1 MSESPGDTARAR
13 LAHSSLVAPDP
24 GAIHR
29 WLLAARVPTLTASV
43 APVLVGSALAVR
55 DDVFAPVAALVA
67 LAGAV
72 AIQIGANLAND
83 VWDFRRGAD
92 TAARIGPPRVT
103 QLGLLAEGQVVAGM
117 WIAFSVAVSAG
128 LYLTAVAGWPV
139 VAMGIASI
147 AAALA
152 YTGGPW
158 PFGYRGLGEPFTF
171 AFFGVIAVGG
181 TYYVQ
186 AGEWSTGVLAASLPV
201 GCTVTAILV
210 VNNVRDIETDR
221 ATGKRTLA
229 VLVGRPSTRGLF
241 LTLIVA
247 AYAFAVGLWI
257 AGPFEVW
264 VLLSMVSLP
273 LTVRPALAVL
283 HETTGPPLNAALRG
297 TARLH
302 LLFSALFALGI
313 AL

>member
-1 MSESPGDTARAR
+1 MSESPGDAARAR
-13 LAHSSLVAPDP
+13 LARAGLAGPDP
-24 GAIHR
+24 GAVRR

-55 DDVFAPVAALVA
+55 DEVFAPLAALVA

-72 AIQIGANLAND
+72 AIQVGANLAND
-83 VWDFRRGAD
+83 VSDFRRGAD
-92 TAARIGPPRVT
+92 TEARIGPPRVT

-117 WIAFSVAVSAG
+117 WIAFGVAASAG

-139 VAMGIASI
+139 IAMGLASI

-171 AFFGVIAVGG
+171 VFFGVLAVGG

-186 AGEWSTGVLAASLPV
+186 AGEWTAGVLAASLPV

-229 VLVGRPSTRGLF
+229 VLVGRRATRGIF
-241 LTLIVA
+241 LALVA
-247 AYAFAVGLWI
+247 GAYALAAALWL
-257 AGPFEVW
+257 AGSFSPW
-264 VLLSMVSLP
+264 VLLAAASLP
-273 LTVRPALAVL
+273 FALRPALAVL
-283 HETTGPPLNAALRG
+283 RETAGPPLNAALRG

-302 LLFSALFALGI
+302 LLFSVLLALGI

>member
-1 MSESPGDTARAR
+1 VSDSTSDAARA
-13 LAHSSLVAPDP
+13 LPAPAGLVGPDP
-24 GAIHR
+24 GAVRR
-29 WLLAARVPTLTASV
+29 WLIAVRVPTLTASV

-55 DDVFAPVAALVA
+55 DDVFAPAAALAA

-83 VWDFRRGAD
+83 VSDFRKGAD
-92 TAARIGPPRVT
+92 TEARIGPPRVT
-103 QLGLLAEGQVVAGM
+103 QLGLLAEGQVVAGV
-117 WIAFSVAVSAG
+117 WIAFAVAATIGV
-128 LYLTAVAGWPV
+128 YLTAVAGWPV
-139 VAMGIASI
+139 IAMGLASI

-171 AFFGVIAVGG
+171 AFFGVLAVGG
-181 TYYVQ
+181 TYFVQ
-186 AGEWSTGVLAASLPV
+186 AGEWTAAVLAASLAV

-229 VLVGRPSTRGLF
+229 VLVGRRATRALF
-241 LTLIVA
+241 LALVGG
-247 AYAFAVGLWI
+247 AYALAVALWL
-257 AGPFEVW
+257 AGPFTPW
-264 VLLSMVSLP
+264 VLLVAASLS
-273 LTVRPALAVL
+273 LALRPALAVL
-283 HETTGPPLNAALRG
+283 RETSGPPLNAALRG

-302 LLFSALFALGI
+302 LAFSALLALGI